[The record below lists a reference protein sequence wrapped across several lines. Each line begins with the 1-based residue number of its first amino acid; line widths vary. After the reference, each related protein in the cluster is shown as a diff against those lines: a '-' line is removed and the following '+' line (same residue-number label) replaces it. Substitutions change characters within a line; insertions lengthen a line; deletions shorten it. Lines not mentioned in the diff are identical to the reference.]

1 MQFKTVH
8 TAPWPHCLYRNVLL
22 YDTPHSLRLGGRL
35 FQTSGPA
42 VAKVLSPK
50 LPGIRLTSV
59 PSVGRMQLSDTGIG
73 DELTVVHQVTQGV
86 ASQEPVDESCNLEQ
100 DALPDTMPVQLA
112 QHR

>member
-1 MQFKTVH
+1 
-8 TAPWPHCLYRNVLL
+8 
-22 YDTPHSLRLGGRL
+22 
-35 FQTSGPA
+35 
-42 VAKVLSPK
+42 
-50 LPGIRLTSV
+50 
-59 PSVGRMQLSDTGIG
+59 MQLSDTGIG